1 MDTSKIKINVFGS
14 IFVVVVTIAILIFI
28 KRVLIKKVAY
38 KHNGKHKNTSLGLVF
53 NILQYVVVILGIF
66 AFLSVNG
73 IDVTGVLAGLGIFAT
88 IVGLSLQDTFKDL
101 FAGLNIYDN
110 NFYKVG
116 DYVKYNNEICE
127 VKFFNA
133 RVTKFQSFFTGNT
146 FTVSNNQITSIEKIK
161 DIAVVMINFDY
172 DVDKDLIDESMNNTV
187 ERIKK
192 DPRCTHAE
200 YLGLIEINDTGVIYG
215 ILIKASA
222 IDQIFVKM
230 DMYQIAYEEFKAH
243 KIAPQFDS
251 DRDVVMTNKVD
262 GLRRTKRFKEE
273 QAAKAKAAS
282 KKKQVK

>member
-1 MDTSKIKINVFGS
+1 MDTSKVKINVAGS
-14 IFVVVVTIAILIFI
+14 ILVVLLTLVILAFI

-38 KHNGKHKNTSLGLVF
+38 KHNNKHKNTSLGLIF
-53 NILQYVVVILGIF
+53 NILQYVVGVLGIF

-116 DYVKYNNEICE
+116 DYVKYNNELCQ

-146 FTVSNNQITSIEKIK
+146 FTVSNNQITTIEKIK
-161 DIAVVMINFDY
+161 DIAIVMITFDY
-172 DVDKDLIDESMNNTV
+172 DVDKDLIDESMNNTI
-187 ERIKK
+187 EKIKK
-192 DPRCTHAE
+192 DPRCKHAE
-200 YLGLIEINDTGVIYG
+200 YLGLIEINDTGVIYAM
-215 ILIKASA
+215 LIKASA

-230 DMYQIAYEEFKAH
+230 DIYKIAYDEFKAH

-262 GLRRTKRFKEE
+262 GLRRTKRFKEQ
-273 QAAKAKAAS
+273 QAAKAKATV
-282 KKKQVK
+282 KKKTK